1 MGSLASA
8 GKLMITGK
16 DPQLFSI
23 ASSIPDPLKWEM
35 PLPDFFRQ
43 VPERGLAGRRR
54 MSGALLVPMLL
65 IGGCGYEDLRL
76 RPPVAIQRWF

>member
-1 MGSLASA
+1 M
-8 GKLMITGK
+8 MITGK
-16 DPQLFSI
+16 NPQLFF
-23 ASSIPDPLKWEM
+23 DRFDLQLLKWEM

-43 VPERGLAGRRR
+43 VPDRGLAGRRR

-76 RPPVAIQRWF
+76 RPPVAVQRWF